1 MATIEDLPNEIIII
15 ILSYSDITIEDV
27 INFRCICKRF
37 QCAAKNNKFKELKLL
52 QRWSSV
58 KKFYDTQ
65 SNENEQKESEEN
77 EGKDKKK
84 LNFIEIGVN
93 CMKELHNFIF
103 QIIVKYYCDSDQYDL
118 IDYAERFEYIF
129 RKHFQDEFEK
139 IINKPENI
147 IKYYFFIDELKRMIT
162 QSSGINN
169 DQNEKMIKMELF
181 RYMRRSFLKETS
193 KRFDAKL
200 CENQLLEE
208 AVTIEIQIAHP
219 EKIVFYSC
227 VQASLDDIT
236 QKVRNRLREKH
247 PNHLIFSITDETFSY
262 WKNNTE
268 MRDSFYNKEEELQI
282 WDALADI
289 FDKLNFQLCK
299 SEDKNV
305 ENLCIDDVLKNKYGQ
320 HVILLIIYHSV
331 ARRLGLKTIIKP
343 QGRYQFSMFWI
354 PKTALRTGNL
364 TYYEIS
370 FEQFPKFLPSKTRT
384 PVQHYGRQ
392 TLGSMLETIK
402 LMYCLRECFS
412 SSTKTY

>member
-1 MATIEDLPNEIIII
+1 MATIEDLPNETIII
-15 ILSYSDITIEDV
+15 ILSHSDITIEDV

-93 CMKELHNFIF
+93 CIKELHNLIS
-103 QIIVKYYCDSDQYDL
+103 QIS
-118 IDYAERFEYIF
+118 F
-129 RKHFQDEFEK
+129 RKHFHDEIEK

-162 QSSGINN
+162 QSSS
-169 DQNEKMIKMELF
+169 DQNEKIIGMELF
-181 RYMRRSFLKETS
+181 EYMRRRFLKETS
-193 KRFDAKL
+193 KRFDAKPY
-200 CENQLLEE
+200 ENKLLEE

-268 MRDSFYNKEEELQI
+268 MRDSFYNEEEELQI
-282 WDALADI
+282 WDALEDI

-343 QGRYQFSMFWI
+343 NYHKQRRYELSMFWI
-354 PKTALRTGNL
+354 SKTAMRTGNL
-364 TYYEIS
+364 RYYEIS

-384 PVQHYGRQ
+384 PVQNGRQ
-392 TLGSMLETIK
+392 TLFESMFETTRVG
-402 LMYCLRECFS
+402 YYTF
-412 SSTKTY
+412 